1 MRKKWKQWYF
11 LFLSSKIIAD
21 GDCNHENKRC
31 LLLGRKAMTN
41 LDSILKTRDHFD
53 NKSLPSQSYGFSSSN
68 VWMWELDHK
77 EGWAQKNG
85 CFWTVVLEKTLES
98 PLEYKG
104 IKPVNF
110 KGNQSW
116 TFIERIDAEAETPI
130 LCPSDVKRQLT
141 GQDLDARR
149 YWGQKEQGVIE
160 DEVVGWCH
168 SMDMSL
174 RKLQE
179 IVKNKEGWHAA
190 VHGVTNRQT
199 RLSD

>member
-1 MRKKWKQWYF
+1 M
-11 LFLSSKIIAD
+11 
-21 GDCNHENKRC
+21 
-31 LLLGRKAMTN
+31 
-41 LDSILKTRDHFD
+41 
-53 NKSLPSQSYGFSSSN
+53 
-68 VWMWELDHK
+68 MWELDRK

-85 CFWTVVLEKTLES
+85 CFWTVVLEKTIES

-130 LCPSDVKRQLT
+130 LCPSDVKSQLT
-141 GQDLDARR
+141 GKDLDARR
-149 YWGQKEQGVIE
+149 YWGQEEQGVIE

-179 IVKNKEGWHAA
+179 IVKNKEGGHAA
-190 VHGVTNRQT
+190 VHGVTNSRTQ
-199 RLSD
+199 LSDWETSIPFSTSLYSTSLWQPPVCSLYLWVCFSFVMFFHVFFFFDFTYK